1 MKWQQGSERLTEVN
15 ELGLLHILPYGSLN
29 KFMQKLRVPCC
40 CLCRTSRFQV
50 KLCLCQALVSQ
61 RKSVKDA
68 HD

>member
-15 ELGLLHILPYGSLN
+15 EFGLLDILPYGSLN

-40 CLCRTSRFQV
+40 LCRTYRFQV
-50 KLCLCQALVSQ
+50 KLCLCQALISQ

-68 HD
+68 LD